1 MNIIEALKR
10 IFKGDEPPKKSK
22 TQADPD
28 YAEQSNWS
36 SYLDAQLGRNAEDR
50 AKYTDYELMD
60 AEIPEIST
68 ALDVIADFVV
78 YPDNV
83 NKSRVFKVKSKNKEN
98 QKIIDDIEKR
108 TKFQTEFHSIVRD
121 VCKYG
126 DDFEEILFGEKTRRV
141 VGFKSIPVETVIV
154 KMENGIKGVSPM
166 IQQINSDRKVV
177 AELKDKECLHFS
189 LKTDRRRFGITGKG
203 VSRIEKARL
212 IYRQVRLM
220 EEGLIISRL
229 SRSNQNYA
237 IIVDVGDLDG
247 DDALDYLKKYQQRII
262 RRKYIDPATGQMSY
276 KYNPL
281 STMEDIY
288 VPTRQGSGGNVVAL
302 NKGEGAGKNIE
313 DVNYFQNKM
322 IYAVG
327 VPKLLIGKEE
337 DVNSKSTSDMQFICF
352 LRMIRMIQTVLESE
366 IIRFFKNALEAEK
379 IQDDTLYVDWPVCG
393 TIDEERKWKI
403 EQIKCQ
409 VAAMMS
415 QDMSIIDDQ
424 YIYENI
430 LGWDDATIA
439 EVKERMEAAEDAA
452 EEEFNAQLALAK
464 NDTGDPDAESEYMSM
479 DDEDPDAQAA
489 KVNPNKPK
497 KTSNPSD
504 EEDEEEDDDEEETE
518 AMTKEKYMEMAKARM
533 TKKQYNQFEKMSKLV
548 EQNKELRSLIYQF
561 IHLTNTRI
569 GEF

>member
-1 MNIIEALKR
+1 MSIIEALKR
-10 IFKGDEPPKKSK
+10 IFKGEEAPKKAK
-22 TQADPD
+22 TQADPEC
-28 YAEQSNWS
+28 AEQSNWS
-36 SYLDAQLGRNAEDR
+36 SYLDTQLGRNVEDR
-50 AKYTDYELMD
+50 SKYTDYELMD

-83 NKSRVFKVKSKNKEN
+83 NKSKVFKVKSKNKEN
-98 QKIIDDIEKR
+98 QKIIDEIETR

-126 DDFEEILFGEKTRRV
+126 DDFEEILFGEKTKRV

-154 KMENGIKGVSPM
+154 KMENGIKNVSPM

-177 AELKDKECLHFS
+177 ASLNDKECLHFS
-189 LKTDRRRFGITGKG
+189 LKTDRRRYGITGKG

-247 DDALDYLKKYQQRII
+247 DDALDYLRKYQQKII

-281 STMEDIY
+281 SQMEDIY

-302 NKGEGAGKNIE
+302 NKGEGTGKNIE

-337 DVNSKSTSDMQFICF
+337 DINSKSTSDMQFICF
-352 LRMIRMIQTVLESE
+352 LRMIRMIQTVLEAE

-424 YIYENI
+424 FIYSNI
-430 LGWDDATIA
+430 LGWDDALIA

-452 EEEFNAQLALAK
+452 EEEFNAQLALARD
-464 NDTGDPDAESEYMSM
+464 DTGNPEAEDEYMSM
-479 DDEDPDAQAA
+479 DDEDPDVQAS
-489 KVNPNKPK
+489 KTNPNKPK
-497 KTSNPSD
+497 KPTKPT
-504 EEDEEEDDDEEETE
+504 EDDEEESI
-518 AMTKEKYMEMAKARM
+518 TKEKYMEMAKARM
-533 TKKQYNQFEKMSKLV
+533 TKKQYTQFEKMSKLV
-548 EQNKELRSLIYQF
+548 EQNKELRSLLYQF